1 MNRQPRLLLTILLA
15 AAAAGTFWFYSRSVS
30 PRPDAEPPPSV
41 QARPA
46 RGGALVASTRSD
58 PRSFN
63 RLVQSQIGTEIF
75 AQLTQGR
82 LVRINR
88 ATWELEPWLAERW
101 TASPDGR
108 SYTLTLRDG
117 LTWSDGTPFTSAD
130 VVFTFEA
137 LYDPRSPSMLV
148 SAMTVGGKPVTVTA
162 PDARTVVVAYAEP
175 FGPGIRILDLVP
187 IMPKHKLEAALKA
200 GTFGTSW
207 APDTPPADMA
217 SIGPFVL
224 ARYQPAQRM
233 VFERNPRYWRK
244 DDQGVQLPYAD
255 RLTIEIVPDQDA
267 ELVRL
272 QSGQTDF
279 TQQPLRAGDI
289 ETLRPLQQQGKV
301 QIRELG
307 VSLEADSFIFNLR
320 PAKWAKDPRAA
331 WIARKEFRQA
341 ISHAVDREAFA
352 NTVFLGAAVP
362 IYGPITP
369 GNRDWF
375 WPSLPRYEFSRD
387 KAKSLLSG
395 IGLTQRDQ
403 DEWLEDGQGQDARL
417 SVLTFRGN
425 SVLERSVAVI
435 REDLR
440 QVGIALDVVPLETNS
455 VQQRVVGGDFEAA
468 FVQFTASDPDPALS
482 KDFWFSRGS
491 AHFWNPQQ
499 PSPATDWERQ
509 MDDLMAKQ
517 SATMNP
523 EERRRLFNEVQ
534 RLFSE
539 NLPIVYFAAPRVYIG
554 ASARLINLQ
563 PALTRPPV
571 LWSADTL
578 AVTPAPPA
586 R

>member
-15 AAAAGTFWFYSRSVS
+15 AAVAIPYWMYSRSSSAPAVATA
-30 PRPDAEPPPSV
+30 PAAP
-41 QARPA
+41 RPA

-63 RLVQSQIGTEIF
+63 RIVQSQIGTELF

-88 ATWELEPWLAERW
+88 GTWELEPWLAERW
-101 TASPDGR
+101 TASPDGT
-108 SYTLTLRDG
+108 SYTLTLREG

-130 VVFTFEA
+130 VLFTFEA
-137 LYDPRSPSMLV
+137 LYDPRSSSTLV
-148 SAMTVGGKPVTVTA
+148 SAMTVGGKPVAVTA
-162 PDARTVVVAYAEP
+162 PDARTVVVTYAAP
-175 FGPGIRILDLVP
+175 FGPGIRILDLLP

-200 GTFGTSW
+200 GTFAKSW
-207 APDTPPADMA
+207 APDTPPTDMA

-224 ARYQPAQRM
+224 AQYQPAQRF

-244 DDQGVQLPYAD
+244 DDEGVQLPYAD

-272 QSGQTDF
+272 QSGQIDF
-279 TQQPLRAGDI
+279 TQQPLRATDI
-289 ETLRPLQQQGKV
+289 ETLRPLEQQGKV

-320 PAKWAKDPRAA
+320 PTKWAKDARAA
-331 WIARKEFRQA
+331 WVTRKEFRQA

-362 IYGPITP
+362 IFGPITP
-369 GNRDWF
+369 GNKHWF
-375 WPSLPRYEFSRD
+375 WPSVPRYEFSRE
-387 KAKSLLSG
+387 KAKALLAT

-403 DEWLEDGQGQDARL
+403 DEWLEDAQGQDARL

-425 SVLERSVAVI
+425 SVLERSAAVI

-455 VQQRVVGGDFEAA
+455 IQQRVLGGDFEAA
-468 FVQFTASDPDPALS
+468 LVQFTASDPDPAMS
-482 KDFWFSRGS
+482 KDFWISSGS

-509 MDDLMAKQ
+509 IDELMAQQ
-517 SATMNP
+517 SSTTN
-523 EERRRLFNEVQ
+523 EDERRRLFNEVP

-571 LWSADTL
+571 MWSVDTL
-578 AVTPAPPA
+578 AVTPATTT